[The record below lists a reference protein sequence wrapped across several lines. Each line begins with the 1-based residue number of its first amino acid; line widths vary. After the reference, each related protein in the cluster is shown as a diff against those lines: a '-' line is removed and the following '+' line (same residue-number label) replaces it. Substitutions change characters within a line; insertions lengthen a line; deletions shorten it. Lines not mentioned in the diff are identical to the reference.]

1 MTVLFFLLL
10 FAFAYGGVAVA
21 CDFFAWRP
29 LLLLRD
35 RLGCIFG
42 YPLLLLLD
50 LGIAWSGQQEWLEI
64 RRSTD
69 EVILELWNRNR
80 KQS

>member
-1 MTVLFFLLL
+1 VTALCLLLL
-10 FAFAYGGVAVA
+10 FAFIYGGLTVV
-21 CDFFAWRP
+21 CDMLDWRP

-35 RLGCIFG
+35 RLNCIFG
-42 YPLLLLLD
+42 YPLLILID
-50 LGIAWSGQQEWLEI
+50 CVIGRSSQQEWLEI